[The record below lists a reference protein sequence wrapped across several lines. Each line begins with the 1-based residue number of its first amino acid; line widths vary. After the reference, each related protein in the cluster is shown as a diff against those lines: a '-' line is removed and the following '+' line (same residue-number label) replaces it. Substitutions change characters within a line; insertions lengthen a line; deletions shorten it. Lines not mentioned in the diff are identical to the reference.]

1 MTRRQVHLR
10 TITTTAAALG
20 ATAMLMSG
28 CGGSSGGSGNLSLVA
43 YSTPKEVYGK
53 LIPAFQATSA
63 GKGVNFDQ
71 SYGASGEQSRAV
83 ASGLGADV
91 VNFSLAP
98 DVDRLVKA
106 GIVDA
111 GWASGPTKGMVTD
124 SVVAFVVRPGNPKNI
139 HTWADL
145 VRPGVEVLTPNVFT
159 SGGAKWNTMAAY
171 GAQIKTGKTPAQAR
185 QYLADLYSHVS
196 VQDKSAREALQT
208 FTAGKGDVLLSYE
221 DEAILAE
228 KSGQK
233 VTHVVPDQTLLIEN
247 PIAVTKNSKHAAQ
260 AKAFVD
266 YAESAAGQAVFGAAG
281 YRPVLPAV
289 AAKFN
294 FPTPKT
300 LFTIADLG
308 GWDTV
313 NTTFFDPDNG
323 VVAKI
328 FKDRGISV
336 GN

>member
-1 MTRRQVHLR
+1 M
-10 TITTTAAALG
+10 
-20 ATAMLMSG
+20 
-28 CGGSSGGSGNLSLVA
+28 
-43 YSTPKEVYGK
+43 
-53 LIPAFQATSA
+53 
-63 GKGVNFDQ
+63 
-71 SYGASGEQSRAV
+71 
-83 ASGLGADV
+83 
-91 VNFSLAP
+91 
-98 DVDRLVKA
+98 KA

-124 SVVAFVVRPGNPKNI
+124 SVVKPSWCAPATLKNI
-139 HTWADL
+139 HTPIWC
-145 VRPGVEVLTPNVFT
+145 GQEVLTPNVFT
-159 SGGAKWNTMAAY
+159 RAAPSGTPWLR
-171 GAQIKTGKTPAQAR
+171 TGRDQARQDPAQAR